1 MARKKVTEKPVTDN
15 TFNKSTV
22 RRKVIPFPLPPA
34 NKSLRQGS
42 FCGSAW
48 DVHEVIKDR
57 LLPGTPPELI
67 FLYLDQNKT
76 LIGSII
82 LQDKGDTLDR
92 DDIEAITRG
101 LTTKC
106 RWVICIRSRTDIQSD
121 RQNKDHEISEKHGYI
136 NGQLIKMTYDRL
148 AGERLAGFYLAGES
162 MMFSYGS
169 GWLSFEPFPVGVEIT
184 REKGLD
190 HKRSL
195 SGIPQGAEEKHLL
208 KVYRRLLPMNKDR
221 FHKLLANALALDL
234 KYRKTVQHIAEGK
247 PLSDEEAF
255 YWSFLRDHV
264 LSGEFSG

>member
-1 MARKKVTEKPVTDN
+1 MARKKLTEKYVTDN
-15 TFNKSTV
+15 PFKKSAA
-22 RRKVIPFPLPPA
+22 RRKVIPFPLPFA
-34 NKSLRQGS
+34 DKSFRQGS

-67 FLYLDQNKT
+67 FLYLDQNKS

-106 RWVICIRSRTDIQSD
+106 RGVICIRSRTDIQSD
-121 RQNKDHEISEKHGYI
+121 RQNKNHEISEKHSYLI
-136 NGQLIKMTYDRL
+136 GQLIKMTYDRL
-148 AGERLAGFYLAGES
+148 TGERLTEFYLAGES

-190 HKRSL
+190 HKLSL
-195 SGIPQGAEEKHLL
+195 DGIPQSAEEKHLL
-208 KVYRRLLPMNKDR
+208 SVYRQLLPM
-221 FHKLLANALALDL
+221 
-234 KYRKTVQHIAEGK
+234 T
-247 PLSDEEAF
+247 
-255 YWSFLRDHV
+255 
-264 LSGEFSG
+264 